1 MQHLKY
7 KRYQLAFLPL
17 KHLMPYKL
25 TQLYQNNSKKKNQN
39 THPPQKNQ
47 TQTKKTALNL
57 LLYTGKI
64 QSSSEMGIYG
74 WQVTGSYL
82 DCTSAKAFKV
92 CFVDISLCAASVSK

>member
-25 TQLYQNNSKKKNQN
+25 TQLYQNSKKNNQ
-39 THPPQKNQ
+39 THTPQKPNPD
-47 TQTKKTALNL
+47 KKPALNL
-57 LLYTGKI
+57 LLYSGKI
-64 QSSSEMGIYG
+64 QSSTEMGIYG

-92 CFVDISLCAASVSK
+92 RFVDISLCAASVSK